1 MSEINEP
8 LAAAMRA
15 MAERALDPR
24 ERLGFLKSATDLD
37 PADLR
42 VLEQI
47 KAVERQIFD
56 ETCYVAIEQAIIVG
70 EPSAQIEG
78 CIYVLQPDR
87 SLKPLDGQELRAFYE
102 THPNFVKGWSLKA

>member
-1 MSEINEP
+1 MSEMNKP

-24 ERLGFLKSATDLD
+24 ERLGFLKSARDLD
-37 PADLR
+37 PTDVR

-47 KAVERQIFD
+47 KAIERQILD

-70 EPSAQIEG
+70 EASTPIEG
-78 CIYVLQPDR
+78 CIYMLQPDR
-87 SLKPLDGQELRAFYE
+87 SLKPLNGRELRAFHE
-102 THPNFVKGWSLKA
+102 RHPNFARYWRL

>member
-1 MSEINEP
+1 MSEMNRP

-24 ERLGFLKSATDLD
+24 ERLGFLKSAWDLD
-37 PADLR
+37 PTKLH

-47 KAVERQIFD
+47 KALERQILD

-78 CIYVLQPDR
+78 CLYVLQPDR
-87 SLKPLDGQELRAFYE
+87 SLKPLDGQELRAFHE
-102 THPNFVKGWSLKA
+102 RHPNFVKNWRR